1 MILNKCMNNVSVI
14 MPSLNV
20 VDYIQPCINSV
31 LSQTLH
37 DIEIICVD
45 AGSTDGTLE
54 ILREYEKKDNR
65 IKVIVSDIKS
75 YGYQM
80 NIGIQAASGKYI
92 GIVETDDFIDENM
105 FYRLYTL
112 AEKYD
117 VDFVKSGYKQFV
129 SNGIRN
135 IINYENAR
143 VLPEEYVNKKLDL
156 EDNIK
161 ARFID
166 TVHIWSGIYK
176 KDFLVSKNIRFNET
190 KGASFQDTSF
200 SILVGLFADNCIY
213 TNDVF
218 YCYRVDNEGSSVKSD
233 SKINCIIDEF
243 DYIDSFIDKDIS
255 EAVEYEIKREKIK
268 AYGWNYNRLSVDA
281 GELFRKQVLEE
292 MKELKDN
299 KEFYYWLDSYNQCF
313 LYNLIRGI
321 RNTGEINKEKENMAH
336 LLIDTLKEGGRYSIV
351 SAGSYANRIILL
363 MQYMNIEVAAVYD
376 NSDDKIG
383 KIFNGYTIESIDN
396 ICNNDMNDIYII
408 ANKNH
413 SDELKKQLEILGI
426 KEDNIRIFDNLYDW
440 ARLIDIYNHVE
451 SI

>member
-1 MILNKCMNNVSVI
+1 MYKISIIL
-14 MPSLNV
+14 PSLNV
-20 VDYIQPCINSV
+20 ANYIHTCINSV
-31 LSQTLH
+31 ILQKLH

-45 AGSTDGTLE
+45 GGSTDGTLE

-80 NIGIQAASGKYI
+80 NLGIQAANGKYI
-92 GIVETDDFIDENM
+92 GIVETDDFVDKNM
-105 FYRLYTL
+105 FYCLYAL

-129 SNGIRN
+129 SNRTRKV
-135 IINYENAR
+135 INYENAR
-143 VLPEEYVNKKLDL
+143 VLPDEYINKKLDL
-156 EDNIK
+156 YNKTK

-200 SILVGLFADNCIY
+200 SILVGLFADSCIY
-213 TNDVF
+213 TNDAF
-218 YCYRVDNEGSSVKSD
+218 YCYRMDNEGSSVKSD

-243 DYIDSFIDKDIS
+243 AYLDKYIDKYTS
-255 EAVEYEIKREKIK
+255 EAVEFEIKREKIK
-268 AYGWNYNRLSVDA
+268 AYGWNYNRLSIESR
-281 GELFRKQVLEE
+281 ELFRNQVLEE
-292 MKELKDN
+292 MKEFRDN
-299 KEFYYWLDSYNQCF
+299 KAFYYWLDSYNQCI
-313 LYNLIRGI
+313 LNDLISDI
-321 RNTGEINKEKENMAH
+321 RNSSEIDKEKENMAH
-336 LLIDTLKEGGRYSIV
+336 LLIDTLREGRRCSVV
-351 SAGSYANRIILL
+351 SAGTYANRIILL
-363 MQYMNIEVAAVYD
+363 MQYMNIEAAAVYD
-376 NSDDKIG
+376 NSDDKVG
-383 KIFNGYTIESIDN
+383 EIFNGYTIEPIDN

-413 SDELKKQLEILGI
+413 SDELKIQLETLGI

-440 ARLIDIYNHVE
+440 TRLIDIYNHVE
-451 SI
+451 RNV